1 MATRKSNTGNVN
13 ATKRS
18 SQAKTKIDKNAK
30 INKLVDQEPVN
41 RTYICTAC
49 GHEYSKQKSNF
60 LISHSPLYV
69 GNNGYLPVCKKCIDA
84 YYYNLVEVF
93 SGNEEKAMRR
103 ICEIADWYYLDELFA
118 ATRKI
123 SADRSR
129 VSAYPSKANINQG
142 VDRETGRHKTFID
155 TLKDEAGQTIDTS
168 TDIAEAMQNRELKT
182 PMKTIKFF
190 GMGFKPDEYKYLQDQ
205 YDDWVA
211 RHECKTKVQEELF
224 KNICI
229 AQLNIQKAEQTGLKV
244 PEAMK
249 AFQDLLGSANLKP
262 TQTNDNALAD
272 QNTFGT
278 LIKKWE
284 TTRPISEPEEEWKD
298 VDHIIW
304 YISVYFFGHLCKV
317 VGLKNRYS
325 KLYEEEMAKFRVEKP
340 EYEEDDEAL
349 FDSIF
354 ANKSDTENIIE
365 ETAVNTT
372 GNTGDSNGS

>member
-1 MATRKSNTGNVN
+1 MPKKSNTGNVK
-13 ATKRS
+13 ATQRS
-18 SQAKTKIDKNAK
+18 SQSKTKINKNAK
-30 INKLVDQEPVN
+30 IDKLVDQAPPN
-41 RTYICTAC
+41 KTYICMAC
-49 GHEYSKQKSNF
+49 GHEYSKQKGNF
-60 LISHSPLYV
+60 LISHSPLYA
-69 GNNGYLPVCKKCIDA
+69 GNNGYFPVCKKCVDA
-84 YYYNLVEVF
+84 YYYNLVDVF

-103 ICEIADWYYLDELFA
+103 VCEVADWYYSDEIFA
-118 ATRKI
+118 TTRKI

-155 TLKDEAGQTIDTS
+155 TLKDESNQTLDTS
-168 TDIAEAMQNRELKT
+168 IDVETAIQNRELKT
-182 PMKTIKFF
+182 PQKTIKFF
-190 GMGFKPDEYKYLQDQ
+190 GLGFSTDDYKFLQDQ

-229 AQLNIQKAEQTGLKV
+229 AQLNIQKAEQTGMKV

-249 AFQDLLGSANLKP
+249 AFQDLLGTANIKP
-262 TQTNDNALAD
+262 NQTNDNALAD

-284 TTRPISEPEEEWKD
+284 NTRPISEPEEEWKD

-304 YISVYFFGHLCKV
+304 YVSVYFFGHLCKV
-317 VGLKNRYS
+317 VGIKNRYS
-325 KLYEEEMAKFRVEKP
+325 KMYEDEMAKYRVEKP

-354 ANKSDTENIIE
+354 ALKRSGDDESD
-365 ETAVNTT
+365 
-372 GNTGDSNGS
+372 GG